1 MNRSIARIGAIL
13 GVLVLAIAACTGA
26 ASPST
31 SSAPASAA
39 PLKKVAFQIEWVPQA
54 QFAGFYVAL
63 DKGYYRDEVLDV
75 TILPGG
81 PDVRTIDQLANGTA
95 QFGLESSLGMYLARD
110 AGVPVKLI
118 GQVDQKDGFVKI
130 MRKDSGITKPED
142 FKGKKVG
149 VWGDEWEFYALM
161 AKAGLDPQKDLTL
174 VQQAFTMD
182 AFLNKE
188 LDVASATLWNEYNVV
203 LESGVK
209 ESDLNVINYTDF
221 GVGIPHGG
229 IVTTEDYLKNN
240 RDVAVKFLKAS
251 DKGWLDAYKDQKG
264 AVDIVMKVVEGG
276 TEQSARDH
284 QERMLK
290 AMQTLQLPEGFAEKD
305 FGKPNPEFYSTAAQ
319 IAKDYKLV
327 KKPVDVE
334 AGYDLSV
341 WQDATK

>member
-1 MNRSIARIGAIL
+1 MLKTVITLLCGA
-13 GVLVLAIAACTGA
+13 LVAGA
-26 ASPST
+26 ASAQTKVNIGFS
-31 SSAPASAA
+31 PAADFTPVFAA
-39 PLKKVAFQIEWVPQA
+39 K
-54 QFAGFYVAL
+54 
-63 DKGYYRDEVLDV
+63 DKGFFEKRGLDV
-75 TILPGG
+75 TLTRIPLASNIPAAIVSDSLQIGMG
-81 PDVRTIDQLANGTA
+81 TGSMLVQTAEAGLGLVALNGASRFQKSNSIVSLVARTG
-95 QFGLESSLGMYLARD
+95 E
-110 AGVPVKLI
+110 
-118 GQVDQKDGFVKI
+118 KI
-130 MRKDSGITKPED
+130 QKPED